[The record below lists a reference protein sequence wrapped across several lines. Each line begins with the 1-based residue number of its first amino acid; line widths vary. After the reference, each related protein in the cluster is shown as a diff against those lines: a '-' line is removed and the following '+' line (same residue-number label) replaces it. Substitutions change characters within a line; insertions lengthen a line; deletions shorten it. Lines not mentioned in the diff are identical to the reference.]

1 MRKSTLGR
9 LILLVA
15 LLSPLTVG
23 KIWAQLSE
31 LTVGS
36 VYHFANA
43 GYTGKAMA
51 ATAQDRVGGIAL
63 DKSKKTQQWYVES
76 KNGNGHYV
84 LRNMACGWYLRAKG
98 TSDNW
103 TMTETPYE
111 NANIIELGSVGS
123 NNTLK
128 GYGYDSWSYAH
139 IDGSSNVVGWESGN
153 INTQWVIS
161 KVEYTAAEIS
171 ANWELVQ
178 SLNPDSKTV
187 LAYEKALANIFSDKA
202 CTTLKKNY
210 GSQSQWEADADYQ
223 ALPDGLKSMVL
234 KVSGGNW
241 AENNYDG
248 GKAGWSSDYAKKYR
262 VQLYEPYSE
271 KEMAADVLCMNAHS
285 NLNNPTGLF
294 VNGYQTLY
302 VMVEGTVDPEAMLYL
317 AHYTGHGKPGGNTD
331 GIQLHEGLNVIP
343 YFSDDNNLYIN
354 YNVKTFDNSSGQKGG
369 AAKYRTLSSYPT
381 LKIHI
386 EGGHINGYYNKV
398 GDALYP
404 ADNNTTWQ
412 YIEERAT
419 RTDLTVLGKYVALQ
433 FPLRDADAWGEKGLG
448 SYFNEQVNVEDCI
461 NAWDNVMMWERLVI
475 GVLDENTIKAEAKK
489 SPYSDKPYVF
499 EYTGN
504 DSDGYGSDYSE
515 YYNVHGLSYGTNSG
529 YMYGGWDHCGY
540 HVNTMA
546 GVIKDL
552 PTNAGVQWGPAHE
565 MGHQHQK
572 PLTVNGLT
580 EVTNNLFAN
589 IVLWYFGETTSR
601 YNGTEGALQSVMET
615 FNKEGTDFFS
625 NNIWAQTQMY
635 YKLFLYYH
643 VLGHNPKFYP
653 RLFEMLRQEPMSSGY
668 EQDGATCLLHFY
680 KKCCYAA
687 GEDLTEFFRA
697 HGFFRVMDNRLVGDY
712 SNSVYNMTQ
721 DQIDAAINEIK
732 TWALTNGKKEN
743 IAVLLINDATGDIT
757 SHKGDQLQLFQKD
770 YNADLGSYATFGANT
785 TGNYDYT
792 IDKNT
797 VTMTGEGGVGYIL
810 LNSKGE
816 IIGFSD
822 KNSFNLSQEAMQSLI
837 NGEASIVSVS
847 ADGETTPVTPTVDP
861 TMKLLEAL
869 INQAEAITALTDDTQ
884 MKVGYYKANHL
895 EGVNAALTTAKDVIN
910 TSNIAAAPG
919 AYNLLKEA
927 LDELAA
933 DAYAKVTMKPG
944 KYTLRNYAYPERYMS
959 IDGNVLNTIN
969 TTPSSDK
976 DKWIFEE
983 SENAGY
989 YYIKNASTGK
999 YVAGLSQS
1007 ARVSATATTLPD
1019 DDNTI
1024 EDGEAVL
1031 YKVED
1036 MGEGVWAFTCQ
1047 DGNNQS
1053 FHSAQNDSYYIVGWS
1068 TSSASR
1074 WYLTAE
1080 QMDETAV
1087 ADANLAE
1094 IIAQTEELIG
1104 KIAAYNV
1111 VDGKLQMQVTDE
1123 EKAAYLTCSNLY
1135 KGGDADSDTDCAD
1148 LLDGVASTYI
1158 HTDHKAAAST
1168 YPHYLQVDFTEKG
1181 GPANFKFSYRTRH
1194 NGANQVPKHIVV
1206 KGSNDL
1212 DGEFTQLVEFKHND
1226 ANNPLPTTQNTDWA
1240 STDNITSGYRYLR
1253 FYVTESA
1260 QGTNTPYFVMAE
1272 FSIFCQTGLLA
1283 QYSSC
1288 NDAYNAANSALSE
1301 AIAVNNGSASVAEKN
1316 TASST
1321 LRTAYNNLKAAYK
1334 AAENTNLATYQTQL
1348 ETLITQTETLITEC
1362 GTVTANGKE
1371 EITLSKTDNVTE
1383 NLLESNAYYTALQN
1397 GDYSPNCDKLLDGN
1411 TSSFFHTDYAN
1422 TWNEDHYLRAY
1433 VPSGVKYF
1441 TFTYAT
1447 RYGEGIYVG
1456 HPKTIVV
1463 EGCNEANGSYTE
1475 IKTLTASADGLPQGA
1490 TTSDAQWFTS
1500 DTLGIGNTYKYIRF
1514 RVTATEG
1521 DKEFFYMSEFSI
1533 RKVHDAFTVELL
1545 PGLSSTSNVTEDILL
1560 STWKEKENAKFSLEN
1575 ATTEAAL
1582 LKAIE
1587 ELQYE
1592 YNVLSNALNALDKTP
1607 LKNAIDETQA
1617 LVDEFYTNGSEL
1629 KYPNS
1634 LYANDA
1640 ILGAAKI
1647 AINEAQQVYDDGGAD
1662 ASECADAIDALAPH
1676 NEALTYALSHV
1687 NLPVLVTTDMENP
1700 VLYQMVIKR
1709 DGTPYLK
1716 YDHSDNKVA
1725 VKSDI
1730 RLGDKD
1736 QAWIFLDNDAKDGK
1750 VFIAPYAE
1758 VAVSTAELNVLTD
1771 KQGSSG
1777 SWRMGYY
1784 SSVYE
1789 GLNFTTNANNM
1800 KTQNGSMTIAS
1811 GTAGSCTWTLSAP
1824 KGYNIESYSFNFYHY
1839 TGTTATNIKLNAG
1852 GTEYTSSNE
1861 KQTLSVENVNAE
1873 KATITHSGNN
1883 EAIVI
1888 ENFTVR
1894 LVSNTPSLILASNE
1908 VESGPGKVKA
1918 VAKDSDGYVQD
1929 WSIVPNANNSG
1940 WFNITC
1946 LNDKAETNYFSNWG
1960 GVDYKMGFWNSVD
1973 DLGGLFQFNPV
1984 DMSSFDNESYN
1995 LLYNYF
2001 NYDTKIKSSDIVG
2014 SSNPGYYPESQAN
2027 AYNSA
2032 YSQAKTFLE
2041 STAYGKEAYYAAYT
2055 ELKLANEDA
2064 NFAIQMPQE
2073 GKYYTL
2079 NSVLH
2084 TGKKMY
2090 ASLDKATEN
2099 QLKFNSGMENKPE
2112 AIWYVSSVNN
2122 ANNSFHLTNLQTGAS
2137 LTNAVTWGG
2146 QYALGEE
2153 ARMVTIQSVS
2163 LDGKIILIP
2172 QGGHPLHASNGNIIG
2187 WDAYTSDSYSA
2198 WTFEEVENMSN
2209 VTFPFSVTKYGYAG
2223 LHLNYPV
2230 EVAEGLEAYV
2240 VQEVTGEDGVARLT
2254 LLEDGI
2260 IPANTGVIVKSQEAK
2275 DAGETKN
2282 YTLNYYDTDATVD
2295 NLLDG
2300 RNYTQFVKAEAN
2312 TDYYLFG
2319 VKNEEVGLYK
2329 AYEEYNSSGTT
2340 SLVEVLEQGGTLNG
2354 VYPIPGN
2361 TYYLRNKHMAGDVR
2375 FAVKNGAIEFNT
2387 DAENKNDDAF
2397 RWACIQPAT
2406 SADAL
2411 NALTSATEIQI
2422 RNISNTNIYYFCGN
2436 KNVASGDDA
2445 ESIFIWEPAGDSKF
2459 YLKKK
2464 NPTAGQGDGYMQQS
2478 APSAFGAQATA
2489 QKFQAVY
2496 AYPTDAPNETS
2507 DAVNLVRFK
2516 CVDYDANN
2524 GKWIN
2529 CQATGGTPV
2538 YNSGAGGFTMHNV
2551 YLVGAETTYAFRNVA
2566 TNKYFGWQSLSD
2578 SPVAWNLYNTQQVI
2592 GNQGLQEGCVSMKK
2606 VDGKYLVVEYAK
2618 EWDQASGDG
2627 FYNGQFSSSFYFEKF
2642 GNSDS
2647 YRNNVTS
2654 TSKTNDGGYFKC
2666 SANKIYL
2673 PYSTAANASKFVFR
2687 FDGGTTTDI
2696 EEALFGKE
2704 EGQEIY
2710 DLQGRRI
2717 ERITAP
2723 GLYIVNGQKRYVKAV
2738 KF

>member
-31 LTVGS
+31 LSVGS

-51 ATAQDRVGGIAL
+51 ATAQDRVGGMAL
-63 DKSKKTQQWYVES
+63 DKSKKTQQWLVES

-139 IDGSSNVVGWESGN
+139 IDGSSNVVGWESSN
-153 INTQWVIS
+153 INTQWIIS
-161 KVEYTAAEIS
+161 KVEYTEAEIS

-178 SLNPDSKTV
+178 SLNPDSKTI
-187 LAYEKALANIFSDKA
+187 LAYETALANIFSDKA

-210 GSQSQWEADADYQ
+210 GSQSQWETDADYQ
-223 ALPDGLKSMVL
+223 ALPDALKSMVL
-234 KVSGGNW
+234 KVSGDNW
-241 AENNYDG
+241 TEANYDG
-248 GKAGWSSDYAKKYR
+248 SKAEWNSAYAKKYR

-271 KEMAADVLCMNAHS
+271 KEKAADVLCMNAHS

-294 VNGYQTLY
+294 ANAYQTLY

-354 YNVKTFDNSSGQKGG
+354 YNVKTFDNSSGQKGN

-412 YIEERAT
+412 YIEDRAT

-461 NAWDNVMMWERLVI
+461 NAWDNVMLWERLVI

-504 DSDGYGSDYSE
+504 DSDGYGSDYSD

-540 HVNTMA
+540 HVNTM
-546 GVIKDL
+546 GSVIKDL
-552 PTNAGVQWGPAHE
+552 PTNAGVQWGPGHE

-653 RLFEMLRQEPMSSGY
+653 RLFEMLRQDPMSSGY

-687 GEDLTEFFRA
+687 DEDLTEFFRA

-721 DQIDAAINEIK
+721 EQIDAAINEIK
-732 TWALTNGKKEN
+732 TWALTKGKKEN

-757 SHKGDQLQLFQKD
+757 SHKGDKLQLFQKD
-770 YNADLGSYATFGANT
+770 YNADLGSYATFGDNT
-785 TGNYDYT
+785 PGNYSYT

-847 ADGETTPVTPTVDP
+847 ADGETTPVTPSEDP
-861 TMKLLEAL
+861 TLKLLEAL
-869 INQAEAITALTDDTQ
+869 INQTEAITALTDDTQ

-895 EGVNAALTTAKDVIN
+895 EGVNSALTTAKNVYN
-910 TSNIAAAPG
+910 TNNISAAPG

-983 SENAGY
+983 SENEGY

-1007 ARVSATATTLPD
+1007 TRTSATATTLPD
-1019 DDNTI
+1019 NDNTI

-1031 YKVED
+1031 YKVVD
-1036 MGEGVWAFTCQ
+1036 MGEGLWAFTCQ

-1053 FHSAQNDSYYIVGWS
+1053 FHSAWTDGYYVVGWS
-1068 TSSASR
+1068 TSSASC

-1158 HTDHKAAAST
+1158 HTDHKAVAST

-1181 GPANFKFSYRTRH
+1181 SPANFKFSYRTRH
-1194 NGANQVPKHIVV
+1194 NGANQVPKHIIV

-1212 DGEFTQLVEFKHND
+1212 DGEFTQLAEFKHND
-1226 ANNPLPTTQNTDWA
+1226 ANNPLPTTQNTDWT

-1272 FSIFCQTGLLA
+1272 FSIFCPTGLLA

-1288 NDAYNAANSALSE
+1288 NDAYNAASTALSA

-1316 TASST
+1316 TAISN
-1321 LRTAYNNLKAAYK
+1321 LRTAYNNLKTAYK
-1334 AAENTNLATYQTQL
+1334 AAENINLATYQTQL
-1348 ETLITQTETLITEC
+1348 KTLITQTETLIGEC

-1383 NLLESNAYYTALQN
+1383 NLLESNAYYTAQQN

-1411 TSSFFHTDYAN
+1411 TSSFFHTDYDK

-1447 RYGEGIYVG
+1447 RYGDGIYVG

-1475 IKTLTASADGLPQGA
+1475 IKTLTAATDGLPQGA
-1490 TTSDAQWFTS
+1490 TNSEAQWFTS

-1521 DKEFFYMSEFSI
+1521 DKKFFYMSEFSI

-1560 STWKEKENAKFSLEN
+1560 STWKEKENAKFTLEN

-1617 LVDEFYTNGSEL
+1617 LIDEFYTNGSEL

-1647 AINEAQQVYDDGGAD
+1647 AINEAQKVYDDGGAD
-1662 ASECADAIDALAPH
+1662 ASDCADAIAALAPH
-1676 NEALTYALSHV
+1676 NKALTYALSHV

-1725 VKSDI
+1725 VKSEI

-1758 VAVSTAELNVLTD
+1758 AAVSTAELNVLTD
-1771 KQGSSG
+1771 KEGSSG

-1789 GLNFTTNANNM
+1789 GLNFTTGVNNM

-1811 GTAGSCTWTLSAP
+1811 GTNKSCTWTLSAP
-1824 KGYNIESYSFNFYHY
+1824 EGYNIASYSFNFYNY

-1861 KQTLSVENVNAE
+1861 KQTLSVENVNAAT
-1873 KATITHSGNN
+1873 ATITHSGNN

-1908 VESGPGKVKA
+1908 LQSGPGKVKA
-1918 VAKDSDGYVQD
+1918 VNKNSDGYVQE
-1929 WSIVPNANNSG
+1929 WNIVPNANNSG
-1940 WFNITC
+1940 WYNITC
-1946 LNDKAETNYFSNWG
+1946 LNDKAETYYFSNWG
-1960 GVDYKMGFWNSVD
+1960 GVKEKMGFWNEVD
-1973 DLGGLFQFNPV
+1973 DLGGLFQFKAI

-2001 NYDTKIKSSDIVG
+2001 KYDTKIKSSDIVG
-2014 SSNPGYYPESQAN
+2014 SSNPGYYPEAQTN

-2032 YSQAKTFLE
+2032 YDQAETFLE
-2041 STAYGKEAYYAAYT
+2041 STDYGKEAYYAAYT
-2055 ELKLANEDA
+2055 ELKLANEDKA
-2064 NFAIQMPQE
+2064 FKIQMPE
-2073 GKYYTL
+2073 VGTYYVIRSACSKDHRNGQLMYSTPE
-2079 NSVLH
+2079 NAIHFSKEH
-2084 TGKKMY
+2084 TAEM
-2090 ASLDKATEN
+2090 
-2099 QLKFNSGMENKPE
+2099 PE
-2112 AIWYVSSVNN
+2112 AIWTITEEGY
-2122 ANNSFHLTNLQTGAS
+2122 LYNLQNGLCVSTV
-2137 LTNAVTWGG
+2137 TTWGG
-2146 QYALGEE
+2146 HHKLGTTPQ
-2153 ARMVTIQSVS
+2153 VVKINSIS
-2163 LDGKIILIP
+2163 LDGQLTLTP
-2172 QGGHPLHASNGNIIG
+2172 GNGLPLHAQDDYSVVVG
-2187 WDAYTSDSYSA
+2187 WNTGANDGSA
-2198 WTFEEVENMSN
+2198 WRMEKADLSDVQ
-2209 VTFPFSVTKYGYAG
+2209 FPISISKYGYAG

-2230 EVAEGLEAYV
+2230 NIPDGVEAYV
-2240 VQEVTGEDGVARLT
+2240 VKKATGEEGVAILDKI
-2254 LLEDGI
+2254 EGGI
-2260 IPANTGVIVKSQEAK
+2260 IPANTGVILKSQAAYDAQAAK
-2275 DAGETKN
+2275 DYVLTHASSEGVEP
-2282 YTLNYYDTDATVD
+2282 AVS
-2295 NLLDG
+2295 LLDG
-2300 RNYTQFVKAEAN
+2300 ANYLKYVKAEPE

-2319 VKNEEVGLYK
+2319 AKNGVVGLYK
-2329 AYEEYNSSGTT
+2329 AYEQYSMGGTT
-2340 SLVEVLEQGGTLNG
+2340 EQTNITEPGGTLNG
-2354 VYPIPGN
+2354 AYPIPGN
-2361 TYYLRNKHMAGDVR
+2361 TYYLCNKQTSGEDVV
-2375 FAVKNGAIEFNT
+2375 FSVANGAIAFNKEKKIDDSYRWLCSEGKLPSSVAAGT
-2387 DAENKNDDAF
+2387 EAQSAETMA
-2397 RWACIQPAT
+2397 ASSQAM
-2406 SADAL
+2406 
-2411 NALTSATEIQI
+2411 EIVV
-2422 RNISNTNIYYFCGN
+2422 RNISNSNRWYFCGN
-2436 KNVASGDDA
+2436 KNVENPTY
-2445 ESIFIWEPAGDSKF
+2445 ESVFIWEPAGDGNF

-2464 NPTAGQGDGYMQQS
+2464 YPTAAQGEGYLQTTK
-2478 APSAFGAQATA
+2478 PSEIGAKATA
-2489 QKFQAVY
+2489 QKFTAVY
-2496 AYPTDAPNETS
+2496 AYPTDAPEAS
-2507 DAVNLVRFK
+2507 ADATNLVRFK
-2516 CVDYDANN
+2516 CVGDNE

-2529 CQATGGTPV
+2529 CQGTGGTPV
-2538 YNSGAGGFTMHNV
+2538 YNSGPGAWTMHNV
-2551 YLVGAETTYAFRNVA
+2551 YLPVEKPSYVFKNVA
-2566 TNKYFGWQSLSD
+2566 TNQYFAWQSLSNSD
-2578 SPVAWNLYNTQQVI
+2578 YRWNLYDTAQTNGG
-2592 GNQGLQEGCVSMKK
+2592 GNGLQAGCVSIQSAEQS
-2606 VDGKYLVVEYAK
+2606 GSNYLVVEYAK

-2642 GNSDS
+2642 
-2647 YRNNVTS
+2647 VTQS
-2654 TSKTNDGGYFKC
+2654 TKNTNEGGHFQC

-2673 PYSTAANASKFVFR
+2673 PYSTAANTSKFTFR
-2687 FDGGTTTDI
+2687 FDGGVTTDL
-2696 EEALFGKE
+2696 EEALFGNDAKE
-2704 EGQEIY
+2704 EIY

-2723 GLYIVNGQKRYVKAV
+2723 GLYIVNGQKRYVKAA